1 MVQGQRIHA
10 IFKWMHK
17 GCIITKCFFSI
28 AKLKPSKKMIY
39 AFKNGNG
46 VVVSWKDELKD
57 VCCKFYNKLYELER
71 IFVEK

>member
-1 MVQGQRIHA
+1 
-10 IFKWMHK
+10 MHK

-46 VVVSWKDELKD
+46 VVVSWKDELKEA
-57 VCCKFYNKLYELER
+57 CCKFYN
-71 IFVEK
+71 